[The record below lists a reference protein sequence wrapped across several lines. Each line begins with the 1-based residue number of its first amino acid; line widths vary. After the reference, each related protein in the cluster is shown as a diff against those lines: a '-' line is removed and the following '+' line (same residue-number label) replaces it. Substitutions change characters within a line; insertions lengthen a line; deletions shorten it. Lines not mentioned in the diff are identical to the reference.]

1 MPSTPLKNFLY
12 RAALP
17 FAAPNPHKQMKHIES
32 GKALTHLP
40 YYEHLLVKHRVLGAS
55 LLLSD
60 GQHTAQVH
68 TSTYSPRHIATE
80 DTLFRVASITKMAT
94 AL

>member
-1 MPSTPLKNFLY
+1 MKVMPSTPLKNFLY

-55 LLLSD
+55 LFLSD
-60 GQHTAQVH
+60 GLH
-68 TSTYSPRHIATE
+68 
-80 DTLFRVASITKMAT
+80 DTISGIK
-94 AL
+94 